1 MNSSQVNSFLEHS
14 QNERL
19 KSVSLVI
26 MVIRLHIKI
35 NTTYQ
40 HVNIVAYNCYEINH
54 DCHIVAFQSVM
65 ACIHERTIAFPSLK
79 VNKREAI

>member
-1 MNSSQVNSFLEHS
+1 
-14 QNERL
+14 
-19 KSVSLVI
+19 
-26 MVIRLHIKI
+26 
-35 NTTYQ
+35 
-40 HVNIVAYNCYEINH
+40 VNIVAYNCYEINH